1 MIFIEKLR
9 AAHELYER
17 LGIEPKLATFEDFV
31 SVGWQNDS
39 TEENILRGTQPTA
52 FLDRRIWI
60 DIGKKTASF
69 GGRKYSLPVAAPPP
83 TSMPKPDIAAPK
95 PPRKDTMI
103 TLFFDTETDG
113 MLRFRDADDH
123 PDQPRLLQIAM
134 ILADEQKVWA
144 EVSLLVHAERPVP
157 DEVFKIHGISE
168 ALSKRYG
175 VVPQLA
181 AAMFNNLARTADQI
195 VCHNV
200 DFDIRIMKA
209 QFARMKR
216 DVSDWNSKPTY
227 CTMKKATPVLRISS
241 DRGGFK
247 WPKLQEAYKL
257 LVDPAGFEGA
267 HDALADVRACRAVYN
282 KLIEGGYV

>member
-9 AAHELYER
+9 AAHELYDK
-17 LGIEPKLATFEDFV
+17 LGIEPKLATFEEFLALEW
-31 SVGWQNDS
+31 SQSPIN
-39 TEENILRGTQPTA
+39 ENTVIATSSLSIDTVRKSAYHLLTDRVYTLPTVA
-52 FLDRRIWI
+52 PVP
-60 DIGKKTASF
+60 AS
-69 GGRKYSLPVAAPPP
+69 L
-83 TSMPKPDIAAPK
+83 PKPDVATPK
-95 PPRKDTMI
+95 PPRKDNMI

-123 PDQPRLLQIAM
+123 PDQPRLLQLAM
-134 ILADEQKVWA
+134 ILADEQKTWA
-144 EVSLLVHAERPVP
+144 EVNLLVHAERPVP
-157 DEVFKIHGISE
+157 EEVFRIHGISE
-168 ALSKRYG
+168 EMSKKYG

-181 AAMFNNLARTADQI
+181 AAMFNSLARTADQI

-227 CTMKKATPVLRISS
+227 CTMKKATPVLRIAS

-247 WPKLQEAYKL
+247 WPKLQEAYMA

-282 KLIEGGYV
+282 KLIEGGHV